1 MNQNHQNI
9 ELRHLRYFLAV
20 AEELNFGRAA
30 ERLNITQPSLS
41 RQIQNLEKELKTILF
56 ERNQRQ
62 IKLTVPGQIFLI
74 EVEQILVRFDQGI
87 RIINRA
93 SRGEI
98 GQLTVGFQGSS
109 VYDIIPISIKA
120 FRDRFPEVEVIMQ
133 PMETSQQVIAIAENN
148 LDVGFVIPPITD
160 ANLKV
165 EILLEE
171 PLVLALPENH
181 PLASQSEIPI
191 TALANEPLVLASRD
205 RGCGLHEQ
213 IFDIYQRVGLRPNVV
228 CAAREMQVMLGFVAA
243 GMGISLLPSHVKN
256 FQRTGVV
263 YRVLTPEAPIAG
275 LGIAWKSENITPV
288 LSTFLEIVRDIANTP
303 SLYPDSDRK

>member
-1 MNQNHQNI
+1 MNENI

-41 RQIQNLEKELKTILF
+41 RQIQNLEKELSIILF

-62 IKLTVPGQIFLI
+62 IKLTPPGQILLA
-74 EVEQILVRFDQGI
+74 EVEQILIRFDQGI
-87 RIINRA
+87 QVVKRA

-109 VYDIIPISIKA
+109 VYDIIPISVKS
-120 FRDRFPEVEVIMQ
+120 FRDRFPDVEVIMQ
-133 PMETSQQVIAIAENN
+133 PMETSEQVIAIAENN
-148 LDVGFVIPPITD
+148 LDIGFVIPPITD
-160 ANLKV
+160 ANLKM
-165 EILLEE
+165 EILLQE

-181 PLASQSEIPI
+181 PLAAQSEIAI
-191 TALANEPLVLASRD
+191 AALANEPLILASRD

-213 IFDIYQRVGLRPNVV
+213 IFEIYQRAGLSPNVV

-243 GMGISLLPSHVKN
+243 GIGIALLPSHVKN
-256 FQRTGVV
+256 FQRTGVI
-263 YRVLTPEAPIAG
+263 YRVLTPDAPIAG
-275 LGIAWKSENITPV
+275 LGMAWKSNNPTAV
-288 LSTFLEIVRDIANTP
+288 LSAFLEIVRSFP
-303 SLYPDSDRK
+303 K

>member
-1 MNQNHQNI
+1 MNENI

-41 RQIQNLEKELKTILF
+41 RQIQSLEKELNILLF

-62 IKLTVPGQIFLI
+62 IKLTAPGQILLA
-74 EVEQILVRFDQGI
+74 EVEQILIRFDQGI
-87 RIINRA
+87 GVVKRA

-98 GQLTVGFQGSS
+98 GQLTLGFQGSS

-120 FRDRFPEVEVIMQ
+120 FRDRFPEVEIIMQ
-133 PMETSQQVIAIAENN
+133 HMETSEQVIAIAENN
-148 LDVGFVIPPITD
+148 LDIGFVIPPITN
-160 ANLKV
+160 ANLKM
-165 EILLEE
+165 EILLQE

-181 PLASQSEIPI
+181 PLAAQSEIAI
-191 TALANEPLVLASRD
+191 AALANEPLILASRD

-213 IFDIYQRVGLRPNVV
+213 IFGIYQQAGLSPNVV

-243 GMGISLLPSHVKN
+243 GIGIALLPSHVKN

-263 YRVLTPEAPIAG
+263 YRILNPSAPIAG
-275 LGIAWKSENITPV
+275 LGIAWKSNNPKPV
-288 LSTFLEIVRDIANTP
+288 LSVFLEIVR
-303 SLYPDSDRK
+303 SLAK

>member
-1 MNQNHQNI
+1 MNQNQNI

-41 RQIQNLEKELKTILF
+41 RQIQNLEKELGILLF

-62 IKLTVPGQIFLI
+62 IKLTANGQIFLT
-74 EVEQILVRFDQGI
+74 EVEQILLRFDQGI
-87 RIINRA
+87 QIAKRA

-98 GQLTVGFQGSS
+98 GQLIVGFQGSS
-109 VYDIIPISIKA
+109 VYDIIPMSIKA
-120 FRDRFPEVEVIMQ
+120 FRDRFPDVEVIMQ

-165 EILLEE
+165 EILLQE

-181 PLASQSEIPI
+181 PLAAQSEIPI
-191 TALANEPLVLASRD
+191 TALANEPLILASRD

-213 IFDIYQRVGLRPNVV
+213 IFDIYQSAGIHPNVV

-243 GMGISLLPSHVKN
+243 GIGISLLPSHVKN

-275 LGIAWKSENITPV
+275 LGIAWKSKNITPV
-288 LSTFLEIVRDIANTP
+288 LSTFLEIVRDIANT
-303 SLYPDSDRK
+303 SSFYPDSDRK

>member
-1 MNQNHQNI
+1 MNQNI

-41 RQIQNLEKELKTILF
+41 RQIQNLEKELGIILF
-56 ERNQRQ
+56 ERNPRQ
-62 IKLTVPGQIFLI
+62 LKLTAPGQIFLT
-74 EVEQILVRFDQGI
+74 EAEQILLRFDQGI
-87 RIINRA
+87 RIIKRA
-93 SRGEI
+93 NRGEI

-109 VYDIIPISIKA
+109 VYDIIPISIKV
-120 FRDRFPEVEVIMQ
+120 FRERFPEVEIIMQ
-133 PMETSQQVIAIAENN
+133 HMTTSEQVIALSENN
-148 LDVGFVIPPITD
+148 LDVGFVTPPITD
-160 ANLKV
+160 TNLEL
-165 EILLEE
+165 EILLQE

-181 PLASQSEIPI
+181 PLAAHSEISI
-191 TALANEPLVLASRD
+191 TALANEPLILASRD

-213 IFDIYQRVGLRPNVV
+213 IFDIYQKAGLHPNVV

-263 YRVLTPEAPIAG
+263 YRTLNPEAPITA
-275 LGIAWKSENITPV
+275 LGIAWKPENIIPI
-288 LSTFLEIVRDIANTP
+288 LLAFLEIIR
-303 SLYPDSDRK
+303 SLA

>member
-1 MNQNHQNI
+1 MNENI

-41 RQIQNLEKELKTILF
+41 RQIQNLEKELKIILF

-62 IKLTVPGQIFLI
+62 IKLTSPGQMFLT
-74 EVEQILVRFDQGI
+74 EVEQILLRFDQGI
-87 RIINRA
+87 QIIKRV

-109 VYDIIPISIKA
+109 VYDIIPISIKS
-120 FRDRFPEVEVIMQ
+120 FRDRFPDVEVIMQ
-133 PMETSQQVIAIAENN
+133 PMETSEQVIAIAENN

-160 ANLKV
+160 AKLEV
-165 EILLEE
+165 EVLLQE

-181 PLASQSEIPI
+181 PLAAQSEIAI
-191 TALANEPLVLASRD
+191 TALANEPLILASRD

-213 IFDIYQRVGLRPNVV
+213 IFEIYQRAGLRPNVV

-256 FQRTGVV
+256 FQRTGVI
-263 YRVLTPEAPIAG
+263 YRKLIPEAPIAG
-275 LGIAWKSENITPV
+275 LGIAWKPNNPTPV
-288 LSTFLEIVRDIANTP
+288 LLAFLEIIRSFA
-303 SLYPDSDRK
+303 K

>member
-41 RQIQNLEKELKTILF
+41 RQIQNLEKELVIILF

-62 IKLTVPGQIFLI
+62 IKLTSPGQIFLT
-74 EVEQILVRFDQGI
+74 EVEQILLRFDQGI
-87 RIINRA
+87 QIIKRV
-93 SRGEI
+93 SRGKI

-109 VYDIIPISIKA
+109 VYDIIPISIKS
-120 FRDRFPEVEVIMQ
+120 FRDRFPDVEVIMQ

-160 ANLKV
+160 ASLEV

-181 PLASQSEIPI
+181 PLAAQSEIAI
-191 TALANEPLVLASRD
+191 TALANEPLILASRD

-213 IFDIYQRVGLRPNVV
+213 IFEIYQRAGLRPNVV

-256 FQRTGVV
+256 FQRTGVL
-263 YRVLTPEAPIAG
+263 YRTLIPEAPIAG
-275 LGIAWKSENITPV
+275 LGIAWKPNNPTPV
-288 LSTFLEIVRDIANTP
+288 LSAFLEIVR
-303 SLYPDSDRK
+303 SLAK

>member
-41 RQIQNLEKELKTILF
+41 RQIQNLEKELCIILF
-56 ERNQRQ
+56 ERNHRQ
-62 IKLTVPGQIFLI
+62 IKLTALGQVFVI
-74 EVEQILVRFDQGI
+74 EVEQILARFDQGI
-87 RIINRA
+87 RVLQRA

-109 VYDIIPISIKA
+109 VYDVIPLAIKA
-120 FRDRFPEVEVIMQ
+120 FRDRFPGVEVIMQ

-160 ANLKV
+160 ASLEV
-165 EILLEE
+165 EILLQE

-181 PLASQSEIPI
+181 PLAAQSEIAI
-191 TALANEPLVLASRD
+191 ASLANEPLILASRD

-213 IFDIYQRVGLRPNVV
+213 IFDIYQGAGLRPNVV

-243 GMGISLLPSHVKN
+243 GMGISLLPSHVRN
-256 FQRTGVV
+256 FQRTGVI
-263 YRVLTPEAPIAG
+263 YRQLIPEAPIAG
-275 LGIAWKSENITPV
+275 LGIAWKSNNPPPV
-288 LSTFLEIVRDIANTP
+288 LSVFLEIVR
-303 SLYPDSDRK
+303 SLAK

>member
-1 MNQNHQNI
+1 MNENI

-41 RQIQNLEKELKTILF
+41 RQIQNLEKELGLILF
-56 ERNQRQ
+56 ERKQRQ
-62 IKLTVPGQIFLI
+62 IRLTAPGQILLA
-74 EVEQILVRFDQGI
+74 EVEQIMIRFDQGM
-87 RIINRA
+87 RVVKRA
-93 SRGEI
+93 SRGEV

-109 VYDIIPISIKA
+109 VYDVIPISIKA
-120 FRDRFPEVEVIMQ
+120 FRDRFPDVEVIMQ
-133 PMETSQQVIAIAENN
+133 PMETSEQVIAIAENN
-148 LDVGFVIPPITD
+148 LDVGFVIPPTTD
-160 ANLKV
+160 ANLEV

-181 PLASQSEIPI
+181 PLAAQSEIHI
-191 TALANEPLVLASRD
+191 TALANEPLILASRD

-213 IFDIYQRVGLRPNVV
+213 IFEIYQRVSLRPNVV

-256 FQRTGVV
+256 FQRTGVI
-263 YRVLTPEAPIAG
+263 YRKLTPEAPIAG
-275 LGIAWKSENITPV
+275 LGIAWKSNNSTPV
-288 LSTFLEIVRDIANTP
+288 LSAFLEIVRSFT
-303 SLYPDSDRK
+303 K

>member
-1 MNQNHQNI
+1 MNENI

-41 RQIQNLEKELKTILF
+41 RQIQNLEKELRIILF

-62 IKLTVPGQIFLI
+62 IRLTAPGQIFLA
-74 EVEQILVRFDQGI
+74 EVEQIILRFDQGI
-87 RIINRA
+87 RVLERA

-109 VYDIIPISIKA
+109 VYDIIPVSIKA
-120 FRDRFPEVEVIMQ
+120 FSERFPGVEVIMQ
-133 PMETSQQVIAIAENN
+133 PMETSEQVIAIAENN

-160 ANLKV
+160 ASLEV
-165 EILLEE
+165 EILLQE

-181 PLASQSEIPI
+181 PLAAQSEIAI
-191 TALANEPLVLASRD
+191 AALANEPLILASRD

-213 IFDIYQRVGLRPNVV
+213 IFEIYQRAALRPNVV

-256 FQRTGVV
+256 FQRTGVI
-263 YRVLTPEAPIAG
+263 YRQLIPEAPIAG
-275 LGIAWKSENITPV
+275 LGIAWKPNNPTPV
-288 LSTFLEIVRDIANTP
+288 LLAFLEIIRSFA
-303 SLYPDSDRK
+303 K

>member
-41 RQIQNLEKELKTILF
+41 RQIQNLEKELCTTLF

-62 IKLTVPGQIFLI
+62 IKLTTPGRIFLA
-74 EVEQILVRFDQGI
+74 EVEQILARFDQGI
-87 RIINRA
+87 RVLERA

-109 VYDIIPISIKA
+109 VYDVIPLSIKA
-120 FRDRFPEVEVIMQ
+120 FRDRFPGVEVIMQ

-160 ANLKV
+160 ASLEV
-165 EILLEE
+165 EILLQE

-181 PLASQSEIPI
+181 PLAAQSEIAI
-191 TALANEPLVLASRD
+191 ASLANEPLILASRD

-213 IFDIYQRVGLRPNVV
+213 IFDIYQGAGLRPNVV

-243 GMGISLLPSHVKN
+243 GMGISLLPSHVRN
-256 FQRTGVV
+256 FQRTGVI
-263 YRVLTPEAPIAG
+263 YRQLIPEAPIAG
-275 LGIAWKSENITPV
+275 LGIAWKSNNPAPV
-288 LSTFLEIVRDIANTP
+288 LSVFLEIVR
-303 SLYPDSDRK
+303 SLAK

>member
-1 MNQNHQNI
+1 MNQNNQNI
-9 ELRHLRYFLAV
+9 ELRHLKYFLAV

-41 RQIQNLEKELKTILF
+41 RQIQNLEKELDTILF

-62 IKLTVPGQIFLI
+62 IRLTTPGQIFLT
-74 EVEQILVRFDQGI
+74 EVEQILARFDQGI
-87 RIINRA
+87 RVLERA

-109 VYDIIPISIKA
+109 VYDVIPLSIKA
-120 FRDRFPEVEVIMQ
+120 FRDRFPGVEVIMQ
-133 PMETSQQVIAIAENN
+133 PMETSLQVIAIAENN

-160 ANLKV
+160 ANLQV
-165 EILLEE
+165 EILLQE

-181 PLASQSEIPI
+181 PLAVESEISI
-191 TALANEPLVLASRD
+191 TALANEPLILASRD

-213 IFDIYQRVGLRPNVV
+213 IFDVYQTAGLRPNVV

-243 GMGISLLPSHVKN
+243 GIGISLLPSHVKN
-256 FQRTGVV
+256 FQRTGVI
-263 YRVLTPEAPIAG
+263 YRQLIPEAPIAG
-275 LGIAWKSENITPV
+275 LGIAWKSNNPTPV
-288 LSTFLEIVRDIANTP
+288 LSAFLEIIRNM
-303 SLYPDSDRK
+303 LK